1 MKFTIDVPKDTK
13 PVEFT
18 KYIMKALLDHIRE
31 KKLKLFSF
39 PQPEAVFFDGNKLTF
54 EAEIIEAPPVKLCD
68 YYNIPLTMKHKEI
81 PVEDIDK
88 AVDFLRAMKDKEL
101 GKSLTDLEFSKIMGH
116 FSLETLK
123 SAIRLGMFREKE
135 KENRLDCIEQIS
147 QFLLDNCRVN
157 IPTHL
162 LDQLST
168 ANYHEEVKK
177 WLAGGNMI
185 TNIPKD
191 GRKKV
196 RKKTEEET
204 KLRLIFDAIIDRE
217 KIVSENPYQTC
228 IDKLLLES
236 KITF

>member
-1 MKFTIDVPKDTK
+1 MKFTIGVPKDTK

-18 KYIMKALLDHIRE
+18 KYIMKALVDHISD

-39 PQPEAVFFDGNKLTF
+39 PQPEAVFFDGEKLSF

-68 YYNIPLTMKHKEI
+68 YYNIPITMKYKEI
-81 PVEDIDK
+81 PVDDIDK

-101 GKSLTDLEFSKIMGH
+101 AKTLTDVEFAKIMGH

-123 SAIRLGMFREKE
+123 SAIRLEMFREKE
-135 KENRLDCIEQIS
+135 KENRLDCIEHIS
-147 QFLLDNCRVN
+147 QFLLDNCKVS
-157 IPTHL
+157 IPSHL
-162 LDQLST
+162 IDQLST

-177 WLAGGNMI
+177 WLAAGNMI
-185 TNIPKD
+185 TSIPKD

-204 KLRLIFDAIIDRE
+204 KLRLIFDAIIDKE

-236 KITF
+236 VIS

>member
-18 KYIMKALLDHIRE
+18 KYIMKALVDHVSE
-31 KKLKLFSF
+31 KKIKLFSF
-39 PQPEAVFFDGNKLTF
+39 PQPEAVFFDGEKLTF
-54 EAEIIEAPPVKLCD
+54 ETEIIEAPPVKLCD
-68 YYNIPLTMKHKEI
+68 YRNIPITMKHKEI
-81 PVEDIDK
+81 PVDDVDK

-101 GKSLTDLEFSKIMGH
+101 GKTLTDVEFSKIMGH
-116 FSLETLK
+116 YSIETLK
-123 SAIRLGMFREKE
+123 SAIQLEMFREKE
-135 KENRLDCIEQIS
+135 KINRLDSIEQIS
-147 QFLLDNCRVN
+147 DYLLKNCRVS
-157 IPTHL
+157 IPGHL

-177 WLAGGNMI
+177 WVAGGNMI

-196 RKKTEEET
+196 RQKTEEET
-204 KLRLIFDAIIDRE
+204 KLRLIFDAIIDKE

-228 IDKLLLES
+228 IDKLLLEA
-236 KITF
+236 KIIF